1 MSRKPRLG
9 IAAPES
15 FSVCRMVNVDD
26 RSPKRH
32 SSISVIQND
41 QTKHSLHVGMHVQ
54 GGVIEYLVQNSCDVG
69 TPDFMDIVDF
79 YGGLVQGSGDRMKL
93 YCQEGISRSEVLNL
107 MTDEVLEYALG
118 RPSEVRRGMTKLMDR
133 CFGA

>member
-1 MSRKPRLG
+1 MRKPRLG

-15 FSVCRMVNVDD
+15 YSVCRMVNVEAK
-26 RSPKRH
+26 SPKLH

-41 QTKHSLHVGMHVQ
+41 QTKHTLHVGMHVE
-54 GGVIEYLVQNSCDVG
+54 GGAVQYLVQNNCDVG

-79 YGGLVQGSGDRMKL
+79 YGGLIQGSGDRMKL
-93 YCQEGISRSEVLNL
+93 FCQEGVTRTQVLNL
-107 MTDEVLEYALG
+107 MTSEVLEHALG
-118 RPSEVRRGMTKLMDR
+118 RPSEVRRGVTTLMDR

>member
-1 MSRKPRLG
+1 VSRRPNLG
-9 IAAPES
+9 IAMPES

-41 QTKHSLHVGMHVQ
+41 QTKHSLHVGIHVE
-54 GGVIEYLVQNSCDVG
+54 GGAIQYLIQNSCDIG
-69 TPDFMDIVDF
+69 TPHFMDIVDF
-79 YGGLVQGSGDRMKL
+79 YGGLVQGSGDKMKL
-93 YCQEGISRSEVLNL
+93 YCQEGVGRAEVLNL

-118 RPSEVRRGMTKLMDR
+118 RPSEVRRGITKLMDR